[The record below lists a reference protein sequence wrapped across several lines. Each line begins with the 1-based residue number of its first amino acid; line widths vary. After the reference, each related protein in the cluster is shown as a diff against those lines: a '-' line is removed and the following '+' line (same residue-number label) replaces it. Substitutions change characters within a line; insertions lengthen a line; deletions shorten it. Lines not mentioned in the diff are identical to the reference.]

1 MRNLMRRALDRLT
14 GTVSQEAGAAPQKS
28 KSSGAKAGTAKAGAT
43 AVTGKRP
50 AEADTASASE
60 PQAGAGGPA
69 TRTPPTGGGRNA
81 LIEKALA
88 IQRDQAR
95 IFDELQPAERK
106 RLQALARRTFAPV
119 LKDEAEPAR
128 KPAAPA
134 SAAKSTPPPGRRRP

>member
-28 KSSGAKAGTAKAGAT
+28 KSSGAKAGTAKAGAA

-50 AEADTASASE
+50 AEADPASAPE
-60 PQAGAGGPA
+60 PQADAG
-69 TRTPPTGGGRNA
+69 RTPPTGGGRNA

-119 LKDEAEPAR
+119 LKDEPEPAR
-128 KPAAPA
+128 KPSAPA
-134 SAAKSTPPPGRRRP
+134 SPAKPTPPPGRRRP